1 MEEPTKPSVFEGLS
15 RKWQYL
21 LDKASPHWGYRWLVF
36 GTLFFNYLVRA
47 YFLGGWYI
55 VTYGLGIYILNQFIG
70 FLSPQVDAYFFFFE
84 TH

>member
-21 LDKASPHWGYRWLVF
+21 LDKSSPHWGYRWLVF
-36 GTLFFNYLVRA
+36 GLLFFNYLVRA

-70 FLSPQVDAYFFFFE
+70 FLSPQVKKIS
-84 TH
+84 